1 MRSKFCIF
9 TGHKNEK
16 HLILHHAINPFS
28 ASYTGLQV
36 FFFKKLSLVTFRCK
50 VFAIKEIWSQ
60 RKNICYIKRRTFHVG
75 SPEFIYLIS
84 QPNIYGFF
92 EVFFFNM
99 LATFTKILVTK
110 YLLICYGDQSDCNL
124 ERCYTSG
131 ALETKNNNN
140 NNIKVLIVISL
151 IQNTTV
157 EEWKAGV
164 LSMSL
169 KLFNLV

>member
-1 MRSKFCIF
+1 MDFLR
-9 TGHKNEK
+9 
-16 HLILHHAINPFS
+16 
-28 ASYTGLQV
+28 
-36 FFFKKLSLVTFRCK
+36 FFL
-50 VFAIKEIWSQ
+50 
-60 RKNICYIKRRTFHVG
+60 
-75 SPEFIYLIS
+75 
-84 QPNIYGFF
+84 
-92 EVFFFNM
+92 NM
-99 LATFTKILVTK
+99 LATFTEILVIK
-110 YLLICYGDQSDCNL
+110 YLLICYGNQSDCNL

>member
-1 MRSKFCIF
+1 MFDKS
-9 TGHKNEK
+9 TK
-16 HLILHHAINPFS
+16 HLWIFLR
-28 ASYTGLQV
+28 
-36 FFFKKLSLVTFRCK
+36 FFL
-50 VFAIKEIWSQ
+50 
-60 RKNICYIKRRTFHVG
+60 
-75 SPEFIYLIS
+75 
-84 QPNIYGFF
+84 
-92 EVFFFNM
+92 NM
-99 LATFTKILVTK
+99 LATFTEILVTN

-131 ALETKNNNN
+131 ALETKNNNNN

>member
-1 MRSKFCIF
+1 
-9 TGHKNEK
+9 
-16 HLILHHAINPFS
+16 
-28 ASYTGLQV
+28 
-36 FFFKKLSLVTFRCK
+36 
-50 VFAIKEIWSQ
+50 
-60 RKNICYIKRRTFHVG
+60 
-75 SPEFIYLIS
+75 
-84 QPNIYGFF
+84 
-92 EVFFFNM
+92 M
-99 LATFTKILVTK
+99 LATFTEILVTK

-124 ERCYTSG
+124 ECCYTSG
-131 ALETKNNNN
+131 ALETKNNN

>member
-1 MRSKFCIF
+1 
-9 TGHKNEK
+9 
-16 HLILHHAINPFS
+16 
-28 ASYTGLQV
+28 
-36 FFFKKLSLVTFRCK
+36 
-50 VFAIKEIWSQ
+50 
-60 RKNICYIKRRTFHVG
+60 
-75 SPEFIYLIS
+75 
-84 QPNIYGFF
+84 
-92 EVFFFNM
+92 M
-99 LATFTKILVTK
+99 LATFTEILVTK

-124 ERCYTSG
+124 ECCYTSG
-131 ALETKNNNN
+131 ALETKNN